1 MAVKA
6 DSVDGVHGDGDGTK
20 TGAKGDR
27 GELVS
32 RIGALGRVAGDPL
45 GFAFRDKPAT
55 VRRTDSAT
63 RSATSVRVSTVF
75 GWLSGIA
82 GVR

>member
-1 MAVKA
+1 M
-6 DSVDGVHGDGDGTK
+6 DGVHGDGDETK

-45 GFAFRDKPAT
+45 GFAFRVKPAT
-55 VRRTDSAT
+55 VRRTV
-63 RSATSVRVSTVF
+63 SATSSATSARVSTVF
-75 GWLSGIA
+75 GWISNAA